1 MSTSTPGRSTY
12 MTRYVIYSD
21 KLDGYF
27 HGKGGKSLYYNEK
40 DFTDTIDD
48 AKWHKQE
55 SIAVKKAMELHANF
69 KTIAIE
75 ININV
80 TEDIKIDIAS
90 MISEKIA
97 EAKATVKRVKAL
109 DSEATE
115 ALPLKE
121 WKYYKSCLVFIREYE
136 EEK

>member
-12 MTRYVIYSD
+12 MTRYVVYSD

-40 DFTDTIDD
+40 DFTDT
-48 AKWHKQE
+48 
-55 SIAVKKAMELHANF
+55 MGLHANF

-80 TEDIKIDIAS
+80 TEDIKIDVAT
-90 MISEKIA
+90 MISEKMA
-97 EAKATVKRVKAL
+97 EAQAIVKRVKAL
-109 DSEATE
+109 DSDATE

-121 WKYYKSCLVFIREYE
+121 WKYYKDCLVFIRDYE
-136 EEK
+136 EKA